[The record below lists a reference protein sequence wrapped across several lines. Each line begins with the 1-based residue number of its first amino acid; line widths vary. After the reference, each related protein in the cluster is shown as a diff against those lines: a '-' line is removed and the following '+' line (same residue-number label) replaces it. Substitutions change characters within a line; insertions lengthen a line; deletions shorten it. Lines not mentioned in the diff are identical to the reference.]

1 LFLESKLIREPSR
14 LRLPEFCAASMHRSS
29 RVRKALEILNAADP
43 PPQPL
48 SKPAGDENTC
58 REVQGVFLGAEWN
71 AICRWLCGAST
82 IDERKLCSGRAAMKS
97 ALPGLAI
104 LILLP
109 MASTAAARP
118 QQDGSTSIADA
129 ARRSREL
136 KKDQPKSTKVWDNDT
151 IPTKPGYVSVIGQ
164 APAAQTS
171 DDSAAS
177 ASGESS
183 NASANS
189 TAQAASS
196 DASSAASSASAPA
209 AAASEGS
216 KVAQEIAG
224 IQTDLAAAKTH
235 LQSAKAD
242 LDILQR
248 TYTLDSQMYYSK
260 PNYSAD
266 RDGAAKLAGEK
277 SEIDAK
283 QQEVADAQMKVDQL
297 EAKLAAVR

>member
-1 LFLESKLIREPSR
+1 
-14 LRLPEFCAASMHRSS
+14 
-29 RVRKALEILNAADP
+29 
-43 PPQPL
+43 
-48 SKPAGDENTC
+48 
-58 REVQGVFLGAEWN
+58 
-71 AICRWLCGAST
+71 
-82 IDERKLCSGRAAMKS
+82 MKS
-97 ALPGLAI
+97 AWPGLAI

-118 QQDGSTSIADA
+118 QQQDGSESIADA

-151 IPTKPGYVSVIGQ
+151 IPTKPGYVSVVGQ
-164 APAAQTS
+164 SSAAQPG
-171 DDSAAS
+171 DDSVANAS
-177 ASGESS
+177 ADNA

-189 TAQAASS
+189 AAPAAAS
-196 DASSAASSASAPA
+196 DASSTSSSPSSSTSAPA
-209 AAASEGS
+209 AAASDGS

-224 IQTDLAAAKTH
+224 IQTDLAAAKAH

-260 PNYSAD
+260 PNYAAD
-266 RDGAAKLAGEK
+266 RDGAAKIAGEK

-297 EAKLAAVR
+297 EVKLAAVR

>member
-1 LFLESKLIREPSR
+1 
-14 LRLPEFCAASMHRSS
+14 
-29 RVRKALEILNAADP
+29 
-43 PPQPL
+43 
-48 SKPAGDENTC
+48 
-58 REVQGVFLGAEWN
+58 
-71 AICRWLCGAST
+71 
-82 IDERKLCSGRAAMKS
+82 MKS
-97 ALPGLAI
+97 AWPGLAI

-118 QQDGSTSIADA
+118 QQQDGSESIADA

-151 IPTKPGYVSVIGQ
+151 IPTKPGYVSVVGQ
-164 APAAQTS
+164 SSAAQPG
-171 DDSAAS
+171 DDSAANAS
-177 ASGESS
+177 ADNA

-189 TAQAASS
+189 AAPAAAS
-196 DASSAASSASAPA
+196 DASSTSSSTSSSPSSSTSAPA

-216 KVAQEIAG
+216 RVAQEIAG
-224 IQTDLAAAKTH
+224 IQTDLAAAKAH

-260 PNYSAD
+260 PNYAAD
-266 RDGAAKLAGEK
+266 RDGAAKIAGEK

-297 EAKLAAVR
+297 EVKLAAVR